1 VLGKQ
6 KSGQR
11 QYQNDNYIRGQF
23 ERHWS
28 RPIEFTRPNLV
39 RVDIMPAA
47 INTTPPKQ
55 ISKTKAKHRHTPGN
69 TDGYGGHIGRPNQR
83 YLLGTPKFQKYI
95 I

>member
-1 VLGKQ
+1 
-6 KSGQR
+6 
-11 QYQNDNYIRGQF
+11 
-23 ERHWS
+23 
-28 RPIEFTRPNLV
+28 
-39 RVDIMPAA
+39 MPAA